1 MGDKRR
7 PNKTKKPPRPVV
19 QRDTLPPLKVT
30 PGQKFKAD
38 VRRLAAAGKSMT
50 KLEAIIDMLATR
62 MPLPAARVDHAL
74 KGKLIGYRDCHI
86 EGDWVLIYAVTD
98 TDLLL
103 YRTGTHSQLDRGRG
117 DASGQAFDEAWNFS
131 F

>member
-7 PNKTKKPPRPVV
+7 PKKTKKPPRPVV

-50 KLEAIIDMLATR
+50 MIPIFSAEDTEHAAGAEHFMGEWLRDSGVAAAESAFLGDFAADPASASVTLGGFQYYEYYFLDQY
-62 MPLPAARVDHAL
+62 LP
-74 KGKLIGYRDCHI
+74 
-86 EGDWVLIYAVTD
+86 
-98 TDLLL
+98 
-103 YRTGTHSQLDRGRG
+103 
-117 DASGQAFDEAWNFS
+117 
-131 F
+131 